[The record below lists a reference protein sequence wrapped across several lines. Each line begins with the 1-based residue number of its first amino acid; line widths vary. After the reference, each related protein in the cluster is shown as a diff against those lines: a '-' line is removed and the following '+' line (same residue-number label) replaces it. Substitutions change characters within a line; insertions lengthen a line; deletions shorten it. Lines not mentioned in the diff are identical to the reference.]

1 MGAAASTAWNVVDSS
16 GWLEY
21 LADSPAGAAFAP
33 ALTDTARLIV
43 PVVTIYEVVKVVK
56 RVYTE
61 DAARRVIQTMRRGRV
76 VDMTLEIAL
85 AAASNGLPLADS
97 VIYATAQELD
107 AILWTQGTHFEGRPG
122 VKYFPKDVQ

>member
-1 MGAAASTAWNVVDSS
+1 MSAAASTAWNVVDSS

-21 LADSPAGAAFAP
+21 FADSPAGAAFAP
-33 ALTDTARLIV
+33 ALTDTAHLIV

-97 VIYATAQELD
+97 IIYATAQELD
-107 AILWTQGTHFEGRPG
+107 ATLWTQDAHFEGHPG
-122 VKYFPKDVQ
+122 VKYFPKDV